1 MRCRILLFVVLAGLF
16 PLRAWAQARPL
27 PAGPQPATV
36 TLAIFPFENAGSRP
50 AMDWLGE
57 GLAELC
63 MDRIAGEG
71 RVVVSRAELLAAAER
86 VGLPAAPGNASR
98 FTRATLIKLA
108 EQTDADFVIYGR
120 FSADDRT
127 LSVTAH
133 VLRMSP
139 MVQSAPLTESGPL
152 EDLSLL
158 QARLCWQLLRFID
171 PAYPFSRAEFT
182 QRFSRLRLDAFEN
195 YIRGILTPDDAARL
209 RHWRE
214 AARLEPAWSDPAFAL
229 GQSYFAA
236 KDYDSAASWFRRI
249 DLHAEHGP
257 EAAFYAGT
265 AYLLRNEPARAESQ
279 LAPLAE
285 GSARSIGASP
295 ETLNNLALARSRL
308 SKGDE
313 AVALLQRAV
322 QRAPAD
328 ADYWFNLGLTCL
340 LNGDSSG
347 AIRPLR
353 EAARRA
359 EDDLMAR
366 ALLVYALELVGRVT
380 EAAAERETAGTSLP
394 GVSAD
399 GLVHLQRIKRTLEL
413 PESAR
418 ASDRAISP
426 RRAQS
431 LRRHL
436 AQGADALA
444 SARLPD
450 AERHFSAAALLA
462 PDLRDAHV
470 GLAETYERQGK
481 LDAAEREWRAALW
494 SGDDAE
500 VRFRLAQLYLA
511 MNPPRTSDARNELRA
526 ALRLNASPS
535 VRENIRR
542 LLDDIERRART
553 GSQP

>member
-1 MRCRILLFVVLAGLF
+1 MRCRILFFVVLAGLF
-16 PLRAWAQARPL
+16 PLRAGAQIRPL

-86 VGLPAAPGNASR
+86 VGLPAAPGNSSR
-98 FTRATLIKLA
+98 LTRATLVKLA

-229 GQSYFAA
+229 GQFYFAA

-257 EAAFYAGT
+257 EAAFFAGT

-279 LAPLAE
+279 LASLAE
-285 GSARSIGASP
+285 SSARSIGASP

-380 EAAAERETAGTSLP
+380 EAAAERERAGPNLP
-394 GVSAD
+394 GVAPD
-399 GLVHLQRIKRTLEL
+399 GLVHLQRIKRTFEL

-418 ASDRAISP
+418 ANDRAISP

-511 MNPPRTSDARNELRA
+511 MKPPRTSDARNELRA